1 MNEKHIA
8 NITPPSEKLDE
19 QPEGAEGTRWD
30 TLANHV
36 PKPLETVPVTI
47 EGTDEENQ
55 KTARHLKE
63 ATEEARAAIDTG
75 IIVEQPTSDW
85 DFGGRGKHHD
95 DYRDR
100 VDMVNKALKWQKE
113 QVRKAA
119 LDAET
124 TNALLVALEEAP
136 KHDERGAFQ
145 VLHAVKFVE
154 DTLNR
159 AAINEAEASDDP
171 REAERARRYYA
182 ERPTTSLDD
191 MAARYDYEEDV
202 RVRQEARDAVTED
215 IASAIDQSK
224 SDETNLSWWRKRREQ
239 KALKIAQKMND
250 GIAQLE
256 GWGRQHDNYNPAAVD
271 FINGVLERQRTG
283 EPISREDMAR
293 GKEVLGKLNLDVQQ
307 AAPPPPPNAG
317 KKSWF
322 GRFTKRKNRR

>member
-1 MNEKHIA
+1 MMLGYIRPNMNEKDIT
-8 NITPPSEKLDE
+8 NITPPSETLDE

-36 PKPLETVPVTI
+36 PRPLETVPITI
-47 EGTDEENQ
+47 EGTDEKNQ
-55 KTARHLKE
+55 KTPRRLA
-63 ATEEARAAIDTG
+63 EEARAAIDAG
-75 IIVEQPTSDW
+75 VIVEQPTSDW

-95 DYRDR
+95 DYYRDR
-100 VDMVNKALKWQKE
+100 VDMVNKALKWQKGK
-113 QVRKAA
+113 VREAN

-171 REAERARRYYA
+171 REAER
-182 ERPTTSLDD
+182 PTTSLDD
-191 MAARYDYEEDV
+191 MAAQYDHEEGV
-202 RVRQEARDAVTED
+202 RVRREARDMVTED

-224 SDETNLSWWRKRREQ
+224 SDKTNLSWWKKRREQ

-250 GIAQLE
+250 G
-256 GWGRQHDNYNPAAVD
+256 
-271 FINGVLERQRTG
+271 
-283 EPISREDMAR
+283 SR
-293 GKEVLGKLNLDVQQ
+293 N
-307 AAPPPPPNAG
+307 
-317 KKSWF
+317 
-322 GRFTKRKNRR
+322 